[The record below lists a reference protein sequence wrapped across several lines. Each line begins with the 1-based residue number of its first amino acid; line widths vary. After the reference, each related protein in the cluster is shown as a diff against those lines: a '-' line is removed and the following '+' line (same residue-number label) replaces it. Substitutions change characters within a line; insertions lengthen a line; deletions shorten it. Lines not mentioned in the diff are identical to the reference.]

1 MSTQLISVDVAQ
13 RRLRRLLL
21 AGAVIATI
29 WVVLPIYFLV
39 VNAWSSQDAV
49 NAFPKAFVPEMNHES
64 LSFLLGFDG
73 VLSSLVNS
81 LIVAA
86 ITMIFSIGLGAPAGY
101 ALARYEFRG
110 KGTFRLL
117 ILLTRAFPLP
127 LLALPLTVLYIRL
140 GVDDTLVGLALVHTM
155 LALPFAVLITFSLF
169 SGVPTELEEAA
180 WVFGCTKVQAFR
192 RVVLPIA
199 LPGLAA
205 SAIFAFVISWNEVFA
220 SSVLMIQNRTLTA
233 FLLQNLDVSP
243 MHMKFAGGA
252 LLVLPAATF
261 MFLIRKHLFA
271 MWGISNRLLMAN
283 IAIQNVTKSFGSYDA
298 LKGIGLAVADQEF
311 LVLLGASGCGKSTL
325 LRIIAGLETADVG
338 EVHVGGERIDQL
350 QAKDRRL
357 AMVFQNYAVFPHLTV
372 FENIAFGLRMQKRP
386 QEVVAAKVNQ
396 VARMV
401 HLEALLDRY
410 SGQLS
415 GGQRQRVA
423 LARALAVEPR
433 VMLMDEPLSNLDAL
447 LRLEMRAE
455 LKSILAASKTTT
467 IYVTHDQVEAM
478 SLADRIAVM
487 HQGVIVQCDT
497 PLEIYRNPVNT
508 FVAGFIGNPPMNF
521 IPAHAVQDGIFEA
534 RGLRLQGPLGHREL
548 LLGIRPEDMQVGDAG
563 FTCQADLIEPL
574 GPNVLVTDVQ
584 DSAVFRAALSST
596 TTVSK
601 GQSIFLQPDLE
612 RVRWFT
618 PEGQSVESVS

>member
-1 MSTQLISVDVAQ
+1 MSTQLITIDVAQ

-21 AGAVIATI
+21 VGAAIATV
-29 WVVLPIYFLV
+29 WVLLPIYFLV
-39 VNAWSSQDAV
+39 VNAWSSQEAV
-49 NAFPKAFVPEMNHES
+49 NAFPKAFAPEMNHES

-86 ITMIFSIGLGAPAGY
+86 ITMVFSIGLGAPAGY
-101 ALARYEFRG
+101 ALARYQFRG
-110 KGTFRLL
+110 KVLFRLL

-271 MWGISNRLLMAN
+271 MWGISNR
-283 IAIQNVTKSFGSYDA
+283 
-298 LKGIGLAVADQEF
+298 
-311 LVLLGASGCGKSTL
+311 
-325 LRIIAGLETADVG
+325 
-338 EVHVGGERIDQL
+338 
-350 QAKDRRL
+350 
-357 AMVFQNYAVFPHLTV
+357 
-372 FENIAFGLRMQKRP
+372 
-386 QEVVAAKVNQ
+386 
-396 VARMV
+396 
-401 HLEALLDRY
+401 
-410 SGQLS
+410 
-415 GGQRQRVA
+415 
-423 LARALAVEPR
+423 
-433 VMLMDEPLSNLDAL
+433 
-447 LRLEMRAE
+447 
-455 LKSILAASKTTT
+455 
-467 IYVTHDQVEAM
+467 
-478 SLADRIAVM
+478 
-487 HQGVIVQCDT
+487 
-497 PLEIYRNPVNT
+497 
-508 FVAGFIGNPPMNF
+508 
-521 IPAHAVQDGIFEA
+521 
-534 RGLRLQGPLGHREL
+534 
-548 LLGIRPEDMQVGDAG
+548 
-563 FTCQADLIEPL
+563 
-574 GPNVLVTDVQ
+574 
-584 DSAVFRAALSST
+584 
-596 TTVSK
+596 
-601 GQSIFLQPDLE
+601 
-612 RVRWFT
+612 
-618 PEGQSVESVS
+618 